1 MLRNYVRKGLAE
13 LIVHQFLK
21 RKCQGVE
28 EITQFSAV
36 SIRFRHSLRLVEE
49 Y

>member
-1 MLRNYVRKGLAE
+1 MFRNYVRKGLAQ
-13 LIVHQFLK
+13 LIFYQVLK
-21 RKCQGVE
+21 RKCGGVE
-28 EITQFSAV
+28 EIPYFSAV